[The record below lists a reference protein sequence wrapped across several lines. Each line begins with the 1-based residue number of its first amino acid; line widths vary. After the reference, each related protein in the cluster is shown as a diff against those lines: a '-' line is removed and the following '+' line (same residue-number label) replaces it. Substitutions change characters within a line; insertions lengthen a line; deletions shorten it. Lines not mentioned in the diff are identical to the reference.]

1 MELEL
6 WWLLAIPL
14 FFGLGWFAARIDQRG
29 GGASAGGHLPDAY
42 FRGLNFLLNE
52 QHDKA
57 IDAFIDVVK
66 LDPETV
72 ELHFALG
79 NLFRRRGETDR
90 AIRVHLSLAE
100 RTGLDAHQR
109 EHAVYELGQDY
120 LKAGLL
126 DRAEDA
132 FNRLDGTRY
141 AASALRHRLEI
152 AQMVRD
158 WPAAIALADRL
169 RADGG
174 GPAVAELAHFHCE
187 LAARALA
194 AQGPQRFE
202 DALRALDAAL
212 QIEPTH
218 ARALLMKGELMLA
231 EGDPRAAVQAWRSL
245 LAHRPEHL
253 SLVAVGWLDAHRQ
266 LGEVGQ
272 GIATLADVH
281 ARHPSADAYAAILD
295 AKVEREGRAAALR
308 WGAEALRS
316 QPSVLA
322 LDRWLHVRLQGGEG
336 TGAGAGDAAGE
347 GARAGAG
354 DAAPDGSRDGGTR
367 DDDALARRAI
377 QSQVRRL
384 GRYVCGH
391 CGFKARQFYWHCP
404 GCGRWDA
411 YAPKRS
417 EELERG

>member
-14 FFGLGWFAARIDQRG
+14 FFGLGWFAARVDQRG
-29 GGASAGGHLPDAY
+29 AGASAGGNLPDAY

-100 RTGLDAHQR
+100 RTGLDARKR
-109 EHAVYELGQDY
+109 EHALYELGQDY

-158 WPAAIALADRL
+158 WPAAIALAERL
-169 RADGG
+169 RADGA

-187 LAARALA
+187 IAARALA
-194 AQGPQRFE
+194 AQGPQRYE

-212 QIEPTH
+212 QIEPAH

-253 SLVAVGWLDAHRQ
+253 SLVASAWLDAHRQ
-266 LGEVGQ
+266 LGEAEQ
-272 GIATLADVH
+272 GITTLVDVH
-281 ARHPSADAYAAILD
+281 GRHPSADAFAAILD
-295 AKVEREGRAAALR
+295 AKLVREGRPAALQ
-308 WGAEALRS
+308 WGAEALRG

-322 LDRWLHVRLQGGEG
+322 LDRWLQVRMQD
-336 TGAGAGDAAGE
+336 DAA
-347 GARAGAG
+347 ARDGIL
-354 DAAPDGSRDGGTR
+354 DASPVGVRDPSRDAVR
-367 DDDALARRAI
+367 ADDELARRAI